1 MSQPPGSAPSFVR
14 VWWDAFAAVAAA
26 VAAMFAVAALGLW
39 AAGADGLPGAFPSVT
54 AATVVS
60 AVGGTVE
67 LTGSAGVLGRTGA
80 ALDVVPLSVTLAGAI
95 TLAVVFLRPLRHHA
109 VAGGRDLLARV
120 ARTAVLWL
128 IALLL
133 IALGARHT
141 FRIDLGDSLLGDIGE
156 VLDVSPGVGFRAAV
170 GPTLG
175 YGLLWLLVL
184 LAVAVAASRKTPL
197 PSRLLRFQDPVR
209 PAAFAVLALLLG
221 YVVLGLLVGLVAAVT
236 RGDPAGTMAAI
247 LLGLPNLAWIALG
260 LGLGGSWEG
269 RVPGQSLGL
278 PLPKALTA
286 VLREGGEG
294 SSTVTVSSLAQHD
307 GRAWLLV
314 VVAAIA
320 LLAAG
325 FLLAVRSPA
334 TMRPWEHALQMGVAL
349 ALTLFVVGTLTRIS
363 ARVGLSLLGI
373 GDLSSFGGEVTL
385 RPHLLTLTGVGLLWG
400 IVAGYLGSLLSRRAG
415 RRGPVEETAEP
426 ERGRAEGPGP
436 A

>member
-1 MSQPPGSAPSFVR
+1 MSQPPKGVPSFVR
-14 VWWDAFAAVAAA
+14 PWWDAFAAVAAA

-39 AAGADGLPGAFPSVT
+39 AAGADGLPGAFPAVT

-67 LTGSAGVLGRTGA
+67 LSGGAGVLGRTGA
-80 ALDVVPLSVTLAGAI
+80 ALDVVPLSVTLAGAVV
-95 TLAVVFLRPLRHHA
+95 LAVLFLHPLRHHA
-109 VAGGRDLLARV
+109 VTDGRELLARV

-156 VLDVSPGVGFRAAV
+156 ALDISPSVGFRVAV

-221 YVVLGLLVGLVAAVT
+221 YVLLGLAVGLVAAAT
-236 RGDPAGTMAAI
+236 RGDPAGTMAAL
-247 LLGLPNLAWIALG
+247 LLGLPNLAWLALG
-260 LGLGGSWEG
+260 LGLGGSWDG
-269 RVPGQSLGL
+269 RVPGTSLGL
-278 PLPKALTA
+278 PMPKALTA
-286 VLREGGEG
+286 VLREGGDG
-294 SSTVTVSSLAQHD
+294 PSTVNISSLAEHD
-307 GRAWLLV
+307 GRVWLLV
-314 VVAAIA
+314 ALAVVA

-334 TMRPWEHALQMGVAL
+334 AMRPWEHAVQMGVAL
-349 ALTLFVVGTLTRIS
+349 AVTLFVIGLLTRIS

-385 RPHLLTLTGVGLLWG
+385 RPHLLTLTGLGLLWG
-400 IVAGYLGSLLSRRAG
+400 LVAGYLGSLLSRRVG
-415 RRGPVEETAEP
+415 RRGLAEEAGGP
-426 ERGRAEGPGP
+426 ERG
-436 A
+436 